1 VWIYDIALF
10 AHLVALLAGTTA
22 SAVIGLAMRRIRS
35 AATGADALP
44 WHGLC
49 KSTARTFP
57 PAMVVLVA
65 TGAYMVH
72 RAWSW
77 SDGWVDVGLAGVV
90 LLGVLGDRVEG
101 AAAGRIAT
109 RLARDPL
116 TPCGDAVLDPVWW
129 TAATVNPALVVGIV
143 FVMSTK
149 PSLGGAIAALAVAA
163 VLGAGA
169 AVPLWRRPV
178 SRPATVEG

>member
-1 VWIYDIALF
+1 MRSYDIALF

-22 SAVIGLAMRRIRS
+22 SAVIALAMRRIRS
-35 AATGADALP
+35 AATGAEALP
-44 WHGLC
+44 WLALC

-57 PAMVVLVA
+57 LAMVVLVA

-77 SDGWVDVGLAGVV
+77 DDGWVDVGLAGVV

-101 AAAGRIAT
+101 AAAKRIAS
-109 RLARDPL
+109 RLARDPHA
-116 TPCGDAVLDPVWW
+116 PCGDAVRDPLWW
-129 TAATVNPALVVGIV
+129 TASTVNPALVLGVV
-143 FVMSTK
+143 FVMTTK
-149 PSLGGAIAALAVAA
+149 PSLAGAIGVLAVAVVA
-163 VLGAGA
+163 GAGA

-178 SRPATVEG
+178 PAPAPVEG